1 MRKILIKWLI
11 KVGRKFRVRS
21 ETMHM
26 CVQLIDYMLIHKGAM
41 FNKTNFQLLGV
52 TCLFISCKYN
62 EIYTVES

>member
-21 ETMHM
+21 QTIHM
-26 CVQLIDYMLIHKGAM
+26 CVQLIDFMLIHKGTM

-62 EIYTVES
+62 EIYTIEA